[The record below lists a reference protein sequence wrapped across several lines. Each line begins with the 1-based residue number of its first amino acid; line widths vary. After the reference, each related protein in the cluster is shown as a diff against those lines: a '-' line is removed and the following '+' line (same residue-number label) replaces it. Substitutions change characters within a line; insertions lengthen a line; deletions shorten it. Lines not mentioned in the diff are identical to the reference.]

1 MDHSASV
8 DQGFPKRGISVNDQI
23 NISYLSF
30 NFCRP
35 PPLLVVHT
43 GLHTTEKYQITPV
56 QSWLGDLSSPLGVRV
71 TEGVRELDVV
81 PTVTVLR
88 STLV

>member
-1 MDHSASV
+1 M
-8 DQGFPKRGISVNDQI
+8 
-23 NISYLSF
+23 
-30 NFCRP
+30 
-35 PPLLVVHT
+35 VHT

-71 TEGVRELDVV
+71 TDGVRELDVV